1 MNQSINPARRP
12 PGVSVS
18 VGAGGLTQWQPAAS
32 QNSVIQVQFYCPSVV
47 GAHQQFMRRDSIFL
61 YGLWRS

>member
-12 PGVSVS
+12 LGVSVS
-18 VGAGGLTQWQPAAS
+18 VGAGGLTQWQPAELS
-32 QNSVIQVQFYCPSVV
+32 DS
-47 GAHQQFMRRDSIFL
+47 GAVLLSLSGRSSSAVHEAGQLCFL